1 MFANMF
7 LEINLR
13 QFSRE
18 HRTLV
23 QGSWQ
28 TMLQQTRLNTI
39 VMAMITLFR
48 QIEVTTL
55 IQDVVAI
62 FSFDC
67 FLHHKE
73 GLKWASML

>member
-1 MFANMF
+1 MFPSMF
-7 LEINLR
+7 LENQLIR

-23 QGSWQ
+23 RTSWQ
-28 TMLQQTRLNTI
+28 TMLQQTILNTI
-39 VMAMITLFR
+39 VIFSFK

-62 FSFDC
+62 FSSEC
-67 FLHHKE
+67 FLQHKE

>member
-7 LEINLR
+7 LEINLY

-39 VMAMITLFR
+39 VMAVITLFR

-62 FSFDC
+62 LSSDC
-67 FLHHKE
+67 FLQHKE